1 MLIKDYPGG
10 ELTLHT
16 LPAPPKPTKPGQAVP
31 ADTTQEDE
39 GNRPTKRRKLASS
52 TDDLPRLISVVE
64 IIKREFH
71 SLVSNKKAGSG
82 NPPGTLLYQYNVLAC
97 LEDDQLPPKG
107 SEEGLSGGD
116 LLLALEGK
124 NQFVFCPGNHH
135 KYTNFLSPASST
147 TSRLI

>member
-1 MLIKDYPGG
+1 VLIKDYPGG

-16 LPAPPKPTKPGQAVP
+16 LPAPPKTTKPGKAVP
-31 ADTTQEDE
+31 AAVAQEDE
-39 GNRPTKRRKLASS
+39 DNRPTKRRKLASS

-71 SLVSNKKAGSG
+71 RLVLNKKAGSG
-82 NPPGTLLYQYNVLAC
+82 NPPGTLLHQYNILAC
-97 LEDDQLPPKG
+97 LEDDQPAPKG
-107 SEEGLSGGD
+107 GEEGLSGGE

-124 NQFVFCPGNHH
+124 NQFVFRPGNHY
-135 KYTNFLSPASST
+135 KYTNFLSPASSV